1 MDAIISVRNL
11 KKSFTTE
18 EVLKGISFDV
28 HKNEKIA
35 IIGTSGCGKS
45 TTLRCINL
53 LEFPTDGEI
62 LFHGENILKLK
73 NLNQYRAKVGMVFQ
87 NFNLFNNL
95 TVLDNCVLG
104 QMKVLKKSREEA
116 VEEAKKQLGKV
127 GMLNYAGQAV
137 TTLSGGQKQ
146 RVAIAAVLAMRHDI
160 IVFDEA
166 TSMLDPTGKRE
177 INNLIKE
184 LHKDKKLTV
193 ISITHDIEEVAQSD
207 NVIVVNK
214 GKIALVGTPKEVF
227 RNEKLMESMQLDIP
241 FVYKVRN
248 ALKKKGV
255 RVSDELD
262 MERMA
267 EEVCRYVLKK

>member
-62 LFHGENILKLK
+62 LFHGENILKLR

-146 RVAIAAVLAMRHDI
+146 RVAMASAIASDAEIML
-160 IVFDEA
+160 FDEP
-166 TSMLDPTGKRE
+166 TSGLDYSHMEKVGELLKGLASMGASVIVSTHDPELISECCDYVLGIKHGKAVYLKK
-177 INNLIKE
+177 NKE
-184 LHKDKKLTV
+184 L
-193 ISITHDIEEVAQSD
+193 
-207 NVIVVNK
+207 
-214 GKIALVGTPKEVF
+214 
-227 RNEKLMESMQLDIP
+227 
-241 FVYKVRN
+241 
-248 ALKKKGV
+248 
-255 RVSDELD
+255 
-262 MERMA
+262 
-267 EEVCRYVLKK
+267 

>member
-62 LFHGENILKLK
+62 LFHGENILKLR
-73 NLNQYRAKVGMVFQ
+73 NPNQYRAKVGMVFQ

-146 RVAIAAVLAMRHDI
+146 RVAIARTLCMNPEVILFDEPTSALDPEMTGEVLKVIKDLALEGMTMI
-160 IVFDEA
+160 IVTHEMKFAEGVA
-166 TSMLDPTGKRE
+166 
-177 INNLIKE
+177 
-184 LHKDKKLTV
+184 DKVLFMDKGVVVEEGAPEV
-193 ISITHDIEEVAQSD
+193 ILE
-207 NVIVVNK
+207 N
-214 GKIALVGTPKEVF
+214 PKEERTRQF
-227 RNEKLMESMQLDIP
+227 LKRFIEK
-241 FVYKVRN
+241 
-248 ALKKKGV
+248 
-255 RVSDELD
+255 
-262 MERMA
+262 
-267 EEVCRYVLKK
+267 

>member
-95 TVLDNCVLG
+95 TVPRLVFL
-104 QMKVLKKSREEA
+104 RE
-116 VEEAKKQLGKV
+116 
-127 GMLNYAGQAV
+127 
-137 TTLSGGQKQ
+137 S
-146 RVAIAAVLAMRHDI
+146 
-160 IVFDEA
+160 
-166 TSMLDPTGKRE
+166 
-177 INNLIKE
+177 
-184 LHKDKKLTV
+184 
-193 ISITHDIEEVAQSD
+193 
-207 NVIVVNK
+207 
-214 GKIALVGTPKEVF
+214 
-227 RNEKLMESMQLDIP
+227 
-241 FVYKVRN
+241 
-248 ALKKKGV
+248 
-255 RVSDELD
+255 
-262 MERMA
+262 
-267 EEVCRYVLKK
+267 